1 MSFLSKIFRV
11 FGNSRTEGNQATEI
25 PRVGNKEP
33 VCPYCSST
41 LDKMPGRKKKCPSC
55 SQFMYVR
62 TCPDE
67 RVKILVREDQI
78 ELIEEKWA
86 IENGTHEQF
95 LAEKR
100 DREATKNKLM
110 SQGINTPTDLDVKW
124 EQLKVSLPK
133 LASEYKWGLYRNARL
148 GMGDVLKKQG
158 QLSEALDTYLEVCFI
173 DLNGPNNC
181 GTKDPEILKM
191 FPQFDPKSAFLAPGV
206 LGYIDKLCKEL
217 NVKPENLGSRFI
229 SLSSKV
235 EHQLNLPISADE
247 AWKELSGE
255 LR

>member
-1 MSFLSKIFRV
+1 M
-11 FGNSRTEGNQATEI
+11 FGNSRTEGNETIEI

-33 VCPYCSST
+33 VCPHCSIA

-55 SQFMYVR
+55 SEFIFVR
-62 TCPDE
+62 TCPEE
-67 RVKILVREDQI
+67 RVKVLVREDQI
-78 ELIEEKWA
+78 ELIEKKWA
-86 IENGTHEQF
+86 IENGAHEQF
-95 LAEKR
+95 LAENR
-100 DREATKNKLM
+100 DREAIKNQLM
-110 SQGINTPTDLDVKW
+110 SQGIDSPTDLDVKW
-124 EQLKVSLPK
+124 QQLKASLPK

-158 QLSEALDTYLEVCFI
+158 KLSEALDTYLEVCFI

-191 FPQFDPKSAFLAPGV
+191 LPPFDPKSAFLAPGV
-206 LGYIDKLCKEL
+206 LGYIEKMCKEL
-217 NVKPENLGSRFI
+217 NVKPEDLGSRFI
-229 SLSSKV
+229 SLSSEV
-235 EHQLNLPISADE
+235 EHQLKLPISAEE